1 MTTTNIIEVNDIKVL
16 SKKNGHIRDL
26 NIKFYEQGHKY
37 EVLTD
42 KKSKYT
48 SVTTWIHQLF
58 PKFDADKIIQGM
70 MNSANW
76 QPGHKYWGMTA
87 EEIKKSWSS
96 NGDAVASAGTNMHYN
111 IECFMNNPDLKP
123 GYTHSHLLN
132 YYNNLPNDSKK
143 RFHYDEWQ
151 HFLRFIGDLED
162 LKPYR
167 TEWLVYDEDV
177 KLSGSID
184 MVYENSDGTLSIYDW
199 KRSKEITGANNF
211 SKFALEPC
219 IKHIPDTNFWHY
231 SLQLNIYKTILERKY
246 NKVVKELFLVRLHPN
261 HTTYE
266 LIPVPELNKEMDELF
281 KMRLA
286 MYNK

>member
-1 MTTTNIIEVNDIKVL
+1 MTDNNKKEEHDIKVL
-16 SKKNGHIRDL
+16 SRKNGHIRDL

-58 PKFDADKIIQGM
+58 PKFDADKIIKGM
-70 MNSANW
+70 MDSPNW

-87 EEIKKSWSS
+87 QQIKDSWTN
-96 NGDAVASAGTNMHYN
+96 NGNQVASAGTDMHYN

-123 GYTHSHLLN
+123 GYTHNQLLN
-132 YYNNLPNDSKK
+132 YYNNLPNDCGKK
-143 RFHYDEWQ
+143 FGYDEWKY
-151 HFLRFIGDLED
+151 FLYFITNYPE

-184 MVYENSDGTLSIYDW
+184 MVYENSDGSLSIYDW

-246 NKVVKELFLVRLHPN
+246 NKVIKELFLVRLHN
-261 HTTYE
+261 NNTTYE
-266 LIPVPELNKEMDELF
+266 LIPVPFLDKEMDDLF
-281 KMRLA
+281 KMRLN
-286 MYNK
+286 MFNK